1 MSKEPELFVV
11 VDAESG
17 ALEYGPAPD
26 KDAALAHKDKL
37 VAYDTRGQLADT
49 VGRTL
54 KAFKLVEVK

>member
-26 KDAALAHKDKL
+26 KDAAVAHAAKL
-37 VAYDTRGQLADT
+37 TSYDVRGSLADT
-49 VGRTL
+49 VGRKL
-54 KAFKLVEVK
+54 KTFKLVEVK